1 MTVINLK
8 RYYYPLV
15 KTDVFVEVPDEIAD
29 ALLHLRREENNHKS
43 KMFYH
48 KAYFSLDCED
58 GIENEA
64 IGWAQ
69 PSPEDYM
76 IQAEDEAAHELL
88 LEHLREAIG
97 QLTPTQ
103 ARRLHMRYMLE
114 MKYREIAAIEGISPT
129 QASDSVR
136 GAVKKLKKYFKKGG
150 GRGRDYEPAGRKTK
164 N

>member
-1 MTVINLK
+1 MTLINLK

-29 ALLHLRREENNHKS
+29 ALLHLRREENNRKS

-76 IQAEDEAAHELL
+76 IQAEEEATHELL

-103 ARRLHMRYMLE
+103 ARRLHMRYMLQ
-114 MKYREIAAIEGISPT
+114 MKYREIAEAEEISPT
-129 QASDSVR
+129 QASDSVQR
-136 GAVKKLKKYFKKGG
+136 AVKRLQRYFKKKKWT
-150 GRGRDYEPAGRKTK
+150 REDSY
-164 N
+164 

>member
-1 MTVINLK
+1 MTIINLRK
-8 RYYYPLV
+8 YYYPLV
-15 KTDVFVEVPDEIAD
+15 KTDVFVEVPDDVAD
-29 ALLHLRREENNHKS
+29 ALLHLHREENNRKS

-76 IQAEDEAAHELL
+76 IRAEEEAAHELL

-103 ARRLHMRYMLE
+103 ARRLHMRYMLQ
-114 MKYREIAAIEGISPT
+114 MKYREIAEAEGISPT

-136 GAVKKLKKYFKKGG
+136 RAVKKLQKYFKKKKWT
-150 GRGRDYEPAGRKTK
+150 REDNY
-164 N
+164 

>member
-29 ALLHLRREENNHKS
+29 ALLHLRREENNRTS
-43 KMFYH
+43 KIWYH

-58 GIENEA
+58 GIENDA

-76 IQAEDEAAHELL
+76 IQAEDEAAQELL
-88 LEHLREAIG
+88 LEHLWEAIG

-114 MKYREIAAIEGISPT
+114 MKYREIAEAEGISPT

-136 GAVKKLKKYFKKGG
+136 RAVKKLQKYFKKWKWTREGL
-150 GRGRDYEPAGRKTK
+150 
-164 N
+164 

>member
-29 ALLHLRREENNHKS
+29 ALLHLRWEENNRKS

-48 KAYFSLDCED
+48 KAYFSLDCKD
-58 GIENEA
+58 GIENYA

-69 PSPEDYM
+69 PSPEGYM

-97 QLTPTQ
+97 QLTP
-103 ARRLHMRYMLE
+103 RR
-114 MKYREIAAIEGISPT
+114 PT
-129 QASDSVR
+129 I
-136 GAVKKLKKYFKKGG
+136 
-150 GRGRDYEPAGRKTK
+150 PHAGP
-164 N
+164 